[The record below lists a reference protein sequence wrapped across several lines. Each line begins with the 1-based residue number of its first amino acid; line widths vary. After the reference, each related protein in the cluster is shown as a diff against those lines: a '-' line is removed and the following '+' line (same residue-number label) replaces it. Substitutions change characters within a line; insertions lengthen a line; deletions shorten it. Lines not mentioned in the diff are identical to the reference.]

1 MNRDHFFSSE
11 IAQEF
16 LKDIL
21 KKTAQEQQNRIPKQ
35 TTVFTPEQITSIA
48 KTFAQNLSNSDNQ
61 MSFVSEK
68 PDAELS
74 VKHLISLDALLNF
87 LSFNGIQINGLKL
100 VLPHASSAL
109 TGAVAGDAEFAQLS
123 PEQQKLYF
131 QFPYGGGTFQY
142 YVYHDGLVNYLQVL
156 KARSEEN
163 DPGAIVLRPYI
174 LSLLEAVKSQMSI
187 SIPAAASLDK
197 NKTTQQPQSSSLSS
211 PDAQKQNQN
220 DIIPASYKSGEPL
233 SNEQMQSLE
242 PITNK
247 YPFLDD
253 RIDFRYIDQW
263 LSSFLQIMSKFKGAN
278 AMTQSGTVAQEY
290 VKVILGWGI
299 DQQSLSDTATNIY
312 QTVKNIA
319 QIKGL
324 EPNATMAFP
333 SQYLQT
339 TIKCLSFLQNALLSF
354 KSIYYPGMPSA
365 DEKDSLDEQV
375 GNGGSS
381 LAAMNIRTVQ
391 QWLNNLPAAQKQ
403 IESR

>member
-1 MNRDHFFSSE
+1 MKDHFYSSE

-16 LKDIL
+16 LKTLIQ
-21 KKTAQEQQNRIPKQ
+21 KTAQQQQQENRAPQQ

-48 KTFAQNLSNSDNQ
+48 QTFAQNLSNSANQ

-68 PDAELS
+68 PNAELS

-87 LSFNGIQINGLKL
+87 LSYNGIQINGLKL
-100 VLPHASSAL
+100 VLPHAASAL

-123 PEQQKLYF
+123 PEEQKLYF
-131 QFPYGGGTFQY
+131 QFPYGSGTFQY
-142 YVYHDGLVNYLQVL
+142 YVYHDGLINYLQTL

-163 DPGAIVLRPYI
+163 DPGAVVLRPYI
-174 LSLLEAVKSQMSI
+174 ISLLEAVKSQMSL
-187 SIPAAASLDK
+187 SVPAAGAGETQQQQQQNK
-197 NKTTQQPQSSSLSS
+197 NEKQQPQSSA
-211 PDAQKQNQN
+211 DQKPN
-220 DIIPASYKSGEPL
+220 DVTQVSYKPGEPL
-233 SNEQMQSLE
+233 SGQQEQSLA

-263 LSSFLQIMSKFKGAN
+263 LSSFLQIMSKFQGAN
-278 AMTQSGTVAQEY
+278 SMTQSGAVAQQY

-299 DQQSLSDTATNIY
+299 DQQSLSDTATTIY

-324 EPNATMAFP
+324 EPNAVMAFP
-333 SQYLQT
+333 SQYLQNVL
-339 TIKCLSFLQNALLSF
+339 KCLSFLQNALLSF
-354 KSIYYPGMPSA
+354 KSIYYPGMR
-365 DEKDSLDEQV
+365 DDWKEELDEQV

-403 IESR
+403 IEGR